1 MGVNKINYSLTPN
14 HLIYIRSM
22 ESLRLS
28 PAPWK
33 LQGEG
38 YILLYRFN
46 KDFAKTNTFLSEYYV
61 SKYWGV
67 VGSVMWVDY
76 HTSGVGAYQE
86 LLFIPAMFDFS
97 KEKAFHISKIYVST
111 ADSVYNGIENWGI
124 PKELADFEIN
134 TLNKNTKSVKAS
146 LQSNSFFQMQ
156 VRSFGF
162 LFPIS
167 TSLFPFTFYQDLRG
181 KTLITKPKGRGW
193 GRLCRIEQIQVDSKF
208 FPDISLFKPLLAI
221 EVKNFQLEFPPAQ
234 ILS

>member
-1 MGVNKINYSLTPN
+1 M
-14 HLIYIRSM
+14 RSM

-46 KDFAKTNTFLSEYYV
+46 KDFIQANAFLSEYYV
-61 SKYWGV
+61 SKYWGL
-67 VGSVMWVDY
+67 VGSVMCVDY
-76 HTSGVGAYQE
+76 HTSNVGAYQE

-97 KEKAFHISKIYVST
+97 GKKAFHISKIYVST
-111 ADSVYNGIENWGI
+111 QDSIYNGIENWGI
-124 PKELADFEIN
+124 PKELADFEII
-134 TLNKNTKSVKAS
+134 TLNKDTKSIKAS
-146 LQSNSFFQMQ
+146 LQSNIFFQMQ

-162 LFPIS
+162 SFPIS

-193 GRLCRIEQIQVDSKF
+193 GRLCRIEQIQVNSSF
-208 FPDISLFKPLLAI
+208 FPDISLFKPLLVI
-221 EVKNFQLEFPPAQ
+221 EVKNFHLEFPPAQ
-234 ILS
+234 ALS